1 MNGKTVRAVL
11 FDLDGTLLDTIEDL
25 ADSLNHILARYGLPL
40 HTVAEV
46 QQLVGN
52 GIPKLLERAVSADTP
67 KEQIGEM
74 YREFLA
80 WYQTHCR
87 VRTRPYPG
95 IPELVDELKRRGFR
109 LAVISNKADPATQ
122 ELISHFFGDRFD
134 FVLGAAEGRKLKP
147 DRAMIEAALD
157 ALSITADEAVY
168 VGDSQVDV
176 QTAGNAGMPCVSV
189 TWGFRSR
196 KTLLEAGASALAD
209 TPEEVLRRILS
220 GVMPVGNDQIVY

>member
-1 MNGKTVRAVL
+1 MNMKTIKAVL

-25 ADSLNHILARYGLPL
+25 ADSLNHILTQYDLPV

-52 GIPKLLERAVSADTP
+52 GIPKLLERAVLPDTP

-74 YREFLA
+74 YRQFLA
-80 WYQTHCR
+80 YYQTHCR
-87 VRTRPYPG
+87 IKTKPYAG
-95 IPELVDELKRRGFR
+95 IPELVDALKHRGFQ
-109 LAVISNKADPATQ
+109 LGVISNKADPATQ

-134 FVLGAAEGRKLKP
+134 FVLGATESRKLKP
-147 DRAMIEAALD
+147 DPAMVAAAVK
-157 ALSITADEAVY
+157 ALSLVPGEAIY
-168 VGDSQVDV
+168 VGDSQVDIE
-176 QTAGNAGMPCVSV
+176 TARNAGMPCVSV

>member
-1 MNGKTVRAVL
+1 MSGKTVKAVL

-40 HTVAEV
+40 HTVEEV

-67 KEQIGEM
+67 REQIGEM
-74 YREFLA
+74 YRGFLA

-87 VRTRPYPG
+87 VKTRPYPG
-95 IPELVDELKRRGFR
+95 IAALVDELRSQGYQ

-134 FVLGAAEGRKLKP
+134 FVLGATEGRKLKP
-147 DRAMIEAALD
+147 DPAMIEAALD
-157 ALSITADEAVY
+157 ALSITAGEAIY

-176 QTAGNAGMPCVSV
+176 QTAANAGMPCIRV
-189 TWGFRSR
+189 TWGFRNR
-196 KTLLEAGASALAD
+196 ETLIQAGASALAD
-209 TPEEVLRRILS
+209 TPEDLLRRILS
-220 GVMPVGNDQIVY
+220 RGEACRQ